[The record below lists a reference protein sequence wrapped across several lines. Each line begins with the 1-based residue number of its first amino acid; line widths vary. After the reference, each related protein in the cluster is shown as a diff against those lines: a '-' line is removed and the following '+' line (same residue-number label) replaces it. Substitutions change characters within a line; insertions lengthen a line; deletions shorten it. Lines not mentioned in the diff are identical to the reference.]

1 MSATIPTPL
10 GLFAIISFGD
20 LIRGFG
26 DWEGDPPE
34 AAIRIFE
41 RTYDGFIEN
50 LIQVA
55 IRRVKKPDF
64 PDPYNR
70 SCWVHSTLF
79 DEI

>member
-1 MSATIPTPL
+1 MDPL
-10 GLFAIISFGD
+10 GVCYRRLPWGD
-20 LIRGFG
+20 K
-26 DWEGDPPE
+26 
-34 AAIRIFE
+34 
-41 RTYDGFIEN
+41 TYDGFIEN